1 MLFEKKLK
9 KDLNDTFKVENHYE
23 QVIKHIDFD
32 NQNTKENYFMKKRT
46 YIFALAS
53 VVLIGGIGTAFL
65 VNNNLNANKPTSLI
79 TVDVNPSVQFTLNKK
94 NKVISVSGENNEG
107 KMIIADEDLIGKS
120 FEEALKIVLTIENET
135 GYLTKADFE
144 VNENQISFSITCD
157 NENIQKTLENTITN
171 TVDKI
176 KDELNYDELVVKINE
191 YTREQLEEYAVS
203 CDSSYTQ
210 EEIDNFSNEQLL
222 AIISN
227 HHIETY
233 ELFTSELED
242 LYIKAKEYEVKF
254 AEEEATKEIIS
265 KMGSAYQIVLNGYDT
280 MLNVM
285 REGIDEINQIRY
297 ERLIAEDSDYQIA
310 LNKVLDAKKEV
321 LNLKSEISKL
331 YEEGKDVDAYLK
343 TLEVKEE
350 VLQLA
355 IDTLITCKDV
365 VINLI
370 DHVVE
375 RIELAYNTFK
385 EIRDKLISSEELEQ
399 RLQDNAKTLEG
410 KINLAKDNF
419 FKKFEEAH
427 KDDINRIKEEVLS
440 YKEELKET
448 IKGA

>member
-1 MLFEKKLK
+1 M
-9 KDLNDTFKVENHYE
+9 
-23 QVIKHIDFD
+23 
-32 NQNTKENYFMKKRT
+32 
-46 YIFALAS
+46 
-53 VVLIGGIGTAFL
+53 
-65 VNNNLNANKPTSLI
+65 
-79 TVDVNPSVQFTLNKK
+79 
-94 NKVISVSGENNEG
+94 
-107 KMIIADEDLIGKS
+107 
-120 FEEALKIVLTIENET
+120 
-135 GYLTKADFE
+135 
-144 VNENQISFSITCD
+144 
-157 NENIQKTLENTITN
+157 
-171 TVDKI
+171 
-176 KDELNYDELVVKINE
+176 
-191 YTREQLEEYAVS
+191 
-203 CDSSYTQ
+203 
-210 EEIDNFSNEQLL
+210 
-222 AIISN
+222 
-227 HHIETY
+227 
-233 ELFTSELED
+233 FTSELED

-254 AEEEATKEIIS
+254 AEEEATKEIITN
-265 KMGSAYQIVLNGYDT
+265 MGSAYQIVLNGYDT

-399 RLQDNAKTLEG
+399 RLQDNSKTLEC
-410 KINLAKDNF
+410 KINLSKDNF
-419 FKKFEEAH
+419 FK
-427 KDDINRIKEEVLS
+427 
-440 YKEELKET
+440 
-448 IKGA
+448 